1 MVEISGLPGLL
12 YIFLAVLTSSSQNAT
27 RVRSES
33 VRSGLNRPALLRP
46 SMSRGQLPRWREVPD
61 TFSL

>member
-1 MVEISGLPGLL
+1 MVEISGFPGLF

-27 RVRSES
+27 RVGSES
-33 VRSGLNRPALLRP
+33 SGLNSPALLKLW
-46 SMSRGQLPRWREVPD
+46 MSREQLPRWREVPD